1 MHVVFWHLGMFFLM
15 CALHYEHILI
25 HFVHRQDHVFYND
38 LHRPFIGVVERKDHR
53 RFQLE
58 EITPELEK
66 HLFYLL
72 YFANEFSPRAFPIG
86 YFSEDC
92 CKYYFEVVDPEKKR
106 ENVFQKVYCKIK
118 DKFSF

>member
-1 MHVVFWHLGMFFLM
+1 MREKYFCEDKDTSF
-15 CALHYEHILI
+15 Y
-25 HFVHRQDHVFYND
+25 VFYND
-38 LHRPFIGVVERKDHR
+38 LHRPFVGVVERKDHR

-118 DKFSF
+118 GAVSKLSD